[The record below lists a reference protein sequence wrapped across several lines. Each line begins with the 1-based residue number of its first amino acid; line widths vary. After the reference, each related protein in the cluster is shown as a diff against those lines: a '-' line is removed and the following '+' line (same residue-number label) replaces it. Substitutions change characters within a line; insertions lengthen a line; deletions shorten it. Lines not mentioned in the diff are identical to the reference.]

1 MCTMHFYLFVGNS
14 NNTTDFSLDFC
25 KFINNKY
32 SLKMSEELN
41 EDIFKEVR
49 KRGASKSPIEKENF
63 ETLQSVEESIKS
75 KTKDTITPLK
85 YFNALMTMLNTNTKR
100 YRSVFISIRLLYL
113 VALFTSVDS
122 SLCS

>member
-1 MCTMHFYLFVGNS
+1 MHFYLFVGNS

>member
-1 MCTMHFYLFVGNS
+1 MHFYLFVGNS

-32 SLKMSEELN
+32 SLKMNEELN

-85 YFNALMTMLNTNTKR
+85 YFNALNCLIK
-100 YRSVFISIRLLYL
+100 
-113 VALFTSVDS
+113 S
-122 SLCS
+122 SCDEFAFAIIIKPTT

>member
-1 MCTMHFYLFVGNS
+1 MQFYLFVGDS
-14 NNTTDFSLDFC
+14 KNTTDFSLDFC

-100 YRSVFISIRLLYL
+100 YRSVFISFRLLYL
-113 VALFTSVDS
+113 VALFTSIDY